1 MDKEHASAAAPVVSV
16 LMTLHNKAA
25 HVEEA
30 MASVLASTFADL
42 ELLVVDDGSTDD
54 GVQRARA
61 FTDPRI
67 RVLPS
72 AVNTGRAAAAN
83 RGFDAARGEFVAIL
97 DADDRMRPDRL
108 AKQVEHLRA
117 HPETGACG
125 SAARIIGR
133 GAHVAAWPADD
144 RWCRARLVF
153 EDPMLYGSA
162 MFRRSVL
169 ERHGIRC
176 AADWRTPGMDYL
188 FQVALAPH
196 TRFANLPEPLTEY
209 RIHSGNMRA
218 GRDPFADKLI
228 LQRRVFAMLGI
239 AHSDQELV
247 DHLLL
252 HRLFQ
257 ATPDGAAIRRLRAWT
272 RRLIHWNRQ
281 AGFAD
286 AAAFEATLRGYWDQL
301 FYILPDHDAGAA
313 RAHLFGWWPWRA
325 HHAVYAAKHA
335 LSGLLRRH

>member
-1 MDKEHASAAAPVVSV
+1 
-16 LMTLHNKAA
+16 MTLHNKSAY
-25 HVEEA
+25 VEEA
-30 MASVLASTFADL
+30 VASVLASTFTDL

-54 GVQRARA
+54 GVQRVLA

-67 RVLPS
+67 RVLRS

-83 RGFDAARGEFVAIL
+83 RGFDAARGAFVAIL

-108 AKQVEHLRA
+108 ARQVEHLRT

-144 RWCRARLVF
+144 PWCRARLVF

-169 ERHGIRC
+169 ERNGIRC
-176 AADWRTPGMDYL
+176 DADWRTPGMDYL

-209 RIHSGNMRA
+209 RIHDGNMRA
-218 GRDPFADKLI
+218 GRDPYADKLA
-228 LQRRVFAMLGI
+228 LQRRVFDLLGI
-239 AHSDQELV
+239 THSEQELA

-252 HRLFQ
+252 HRLFSEP
-257 ATPDGAAIRRLRAWT
+257 PDGAAICRLRRWT
-272 RRLIHWNRQ
+272 KRLIRWNRE

-286 AAAFEATLRGYWDQL
+286 GAVFEATLRGYWDRL
-301 FYILPDHDAGAA
+301 FYILPDHGAGAA
-313 RAHLFGWWPWRA
+313 WAHFLAWWPWRPA
-325 HHAVYAAKHA
+325 HAMYAAKLA
-335 LSGLLRRH
+335 LRGLLRRH